1 MTQPHSATA
10 IVDDLSALVQD
21 DRIVRL
27 GQIVDAFG
35 SRGFGPLIFVPAVVE
50 LTPVGGIPGL
60 PSLLALFI
68 SLIAVQILMGRAGF
82 WLPSAIRD
90 RDVDEHKVRQTV
102 SYVKPVARRMDRWFG
117 RRLRPFTIGVGRQL
131 AAVVVIT
138 LCLTVPALEL
148 IPFAS
153 SAPMLAIAVIGL
165 ALTAEDG
172 LLMLVGMSLALAA
185 LIVAP
190 LMLIWG

>member
-1 MTQPHSATA
+1 MG
-10 IVDDLSALVQD
+10 LVQD
-21 DRIVRL
+21 LSDLARGGKIVTL
-27 GQIVDAFG
+27 GQVVDAFG
-35 SRGFGPLIFVPAVVE
+35 ARGFGPLIFLPAMIEITPIGGVPGV
-50 LTPVGGIPGL
+50 
-60 PSLLALFI
+60 PSFIALFI
-68 SLIAVQILMGRAGF
+68 SLIAVQILLGRSGF
-82 WLPSAIRD
+82 WLPDAMRA
-90 RDVDEHKVRQTV
+90 RNLDEDTVRKSV
-102 SYVKPVARRMDRWFG
+102 HHLKPAARRIDRWFG
-117 RRLRPFTIGVGRQL
+117 QRFRGLTTGLARQL

-153 SAPMLAIAVIGL
+153 SVPMLAIAVIGF

-172 LLMLVGMSLALAA
+172 LLMLVGMTLAVAA